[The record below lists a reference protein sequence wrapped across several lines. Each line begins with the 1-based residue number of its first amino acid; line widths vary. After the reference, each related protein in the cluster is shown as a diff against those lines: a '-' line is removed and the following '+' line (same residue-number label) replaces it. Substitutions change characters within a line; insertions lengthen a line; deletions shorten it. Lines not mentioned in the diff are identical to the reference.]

1 MSLSHK
7 SQSEKVANVLL
18 CLLVKGILEG
28 VKYPNNAQYT
38 TQQDKFTKIETFLK
52 IHKFVQKSC
61 QMAFMN
67 RFFRFFNDYFCI
79 YFCLLCNPQK
89 TLQKFWDCSRLKG
102 RKVGLVQ
109 GVTKSQQKLICNS
122 IYVCCLAQTFQLGE
136 TKIFTTQ
143 LSSSRWKEEATEG
156 LILSLLFLL
165 FPASAEKF
173 TLAAQQP
180 AVSISRVLLYFIR
193 PNSLLD
199 FVVSMKN

>member
-1 MSLSHK
+1 
-7 SQSEKVANVLL
+7 
-18 CLLVKGILEG
+18 
-28 VKYPNNAQYT
+28 
-38 TQQDKFTKIETFLK
+38 
-52 IHKFVQKSC
+52 
-61 QMAFMN
+61 MAFVN
-67 RFFRFFNDYFCI
+67 RFFRFFNNIFCI
-79 YFCLLCNPQK
+79 FCLLCNPQK

-173 TLAAQQP
+173 TLAAQHSRQSLSR
-180 AVSISRVLLYFIR
+180 ACYSTLLDQTVFSISQSR
-193 PNSLLD
+193 
-199 FVVSMKN
+199 

>member
-1 MSLSHK
+1 
-7 SQSEKVANVLL
+7 
-18 CLLVKGILEG
+18 
-28 VKYPNNAQYT
+28 
-38 TQQDKFTKIETFLK
+38 
-52 IHKFVQKSC
+52 
-61 QMAFMN
+61 MAFMN

-122 IYVCCLAQTFQLGE
+122 IYVCCLAKSLPGRRVLE